1 MTDVKLPAILANTSS
16 VLIALTDALGV
27 PRSVLAS
34 DDSIETAWNI
44 LPSLLKRIPPNLRSD
59 GLARMC
65 VAVASGL
72 FDSAI
77 NYVWNSAV
85 IELREK
91 VKRFG
96 LPVVAQIKGK
106 NFDEAALV
114 DLKDADLLNLCLE
127 LNLMTEEGFFFLD
140 QCRDI
145 RNNFSAA
152 HPAVGSID
160 EHELTSF
167 INRCGKFALGNEN
180 NPIGVDVQGFIKA
193 VKGVKFLEAQTGEW
207 VDRINKTHQAQREM
221 LIGLLHGIYCDPA
234 SSEESRLNAL
244 AISDVFS
251 KTFSPTTK
259 SLLIDRHSEYLA
271 KGSEKQHKA
280 SQQYFE
286 KLGLLELLGDSER
299 HAMIS
304 AACKNLFSVHQSFNN
319 FYNEPPFA
327 ERLLELASQGAI
339 PDTAKDELVTTV
351 ATCAVGNQYGVAHAA
366 LPSYERIIKGFS
378 QKEIVI
384 FLELPLTKSVIA
396 QRIKS
401 HSRCK
406 TSYKALVA
414 LIDAT
419 SVPTIMKN
427 AYDEWLAK

>member
-1 MTDVKLPAILANTSS
+1 MTEVKLPAILANTSPA
-16 VLIALTDALGV
+16 LIALTDALCV

-34 DDSIETAWNI
+34 DDSIETAWNT
-44 LPSLLKRIPPNLRSD
+44 LPSLLKKIPPNLRTA

-77 NYVWNSAV
+77 NYIWNSAV

-91 VKRFG
+91 TKRFG

-106 NFDEAALV
+106 NFDEVALV
-114 DLKDADLLNLCLE
+114 DLRDADLLNLCLE
-127 LNLMTEEGFFFLD
+127 LNLITEEGFFFLD

-180 NPIGVDVQGFIKA
+180 NLIGVDVQGFIKA
-193 VKGVKFLEAQTGEW
+193 VKGVKFLKAQTGEW
-207 VDRINKTHQAQREM
+207 VDRLNKTHQAQREM

-244 AISDVFS
+244 AISDIFS
-251 KTFSPTTK
+251 KTFSPSTK

-271 KGSEKQHKA
+271 KGNDKQHKA

-304 AACKNLFSVHQSFNN
+304 TACKNLFSVHQSFNN

-327 ERLLELASQGAI
+327 ERLLELASQGAV
-339 PDTAKDELVTTV
+339 PDTAKDEFVTTV
-351 ATCAVGNQYGVAHAA
+351 VTCAVGNQYGASNAA
-366 LPSYERIIKGFS
+366 VPSYERIIKGFS
-378 QKEIVI
+378 QKEIAI
-384 FLELPLTKSVIA
+384 FLELPVTKTVIA
-396 QRIKS
+396 QRIES
-401 HSRCK
+401 YSRCK
-406 TSYKALVA
+406 NSFKSLVA
-414 LIDAT
+414 LIDAV
-419 SVPTIMKN
+419 SVPTKMKN
-427 AYDEWLAK
+427 SYDQWLAK